1 MRRCGVCFVVV
12 HGRVEGVGL
21 ENTGVLNDGSRSG
34 QSGTLDLGAAF
45 SAWGDRSSSELV
57 VPTCECVC
65 STALGKRDAGPS
77 SVCLSAMSNC
87 RKPNASLLYLASSA
101 PRLGPEKWTKISIG
115 GTIVPLHLE
124 KNFVV
129 WVSGL
134 YLYEINLVLC
144 KCNLASAIS
153 ASAHLQ

>member
-34 QSGTLDLGAAF
+34 QSGTLDLGTSF
-45 SAWGDRSSSELV
+45 SAWGDRSSSMLV

-65 STALGKRDAGPS
+65 STAFGKHNTGPS

-115 GTIVPLHLE
+115 GAIVPLHLE

-129 WVSGL
+129 WAL
-134 YLYEINLVLC
+134 FI
-144 KCNLASAIS
+144 
-153 ASAHLQ
+153 